1 MTTNSDRIF
10 RAVIA
15 NEELVS
21 NYCYDPAEYPSLTHG
36 LIAENPIV
44 QAVAKIISEQEKK
57 TSQTAVYNELK
68 AYLDKNLL

>member
-21 NYCYDPAEYPSLTHG
+21 NYCYDPAEYPSLRDG
-36 LIAENPIV
+36 LRAENPIV

-57 TSQTAVYNELK
+57 TTQTAVYNELK